1 MPSES
6 IIQVALPVPLPGC
19 FDYRL
24 PAGSPTPP
32 RGARVQV
39 PFGRRTLVGLVH
51 GHQPSQFAKLKN
63 VQHVLDQEAVIDEAL
78 YTLCERAARYY
89 HHPLGEVL
97 GFVLPA
103 LLRQGQPALAGGEV
117 RWRLT
122 DRGHHVSDDRLTRA
136 PRQLQALTVLKEHP
150 DGLTPAMLEALSV
163 SKSAL
168 QALRDK
174 AWVERVELQPEAA
187 GTPAEVL
194 AEPALAANPEQ
205 RAAIHAIVDAEGFQ
219 PFLLDGVT
227 GSGKTE
233 VYLQAMAPVLAAGKQ
248 VLMLVPE
255 IGLTPQT
262 LRRFRQRFAVPVTVL
277 HSGLTDRERLD
288 AWVAARD
295 GRARII
301 IGTRSA
307 VFTPLA
313 RPGLIIVDETH
324 DASLKQQDG
333 FRYHARDLATWR
345 AQQLAVPVVH
355 GSATPALETLHLA
368 RTGRYHWLR
377 LTRRAGDAGAP
388 PIELLDARDTTP
400 DRPLL
405 PTALK
410 AIRDTLARGEQ
421 ALVFLNRRGFAP
433 VILCRDCGW
442 QDECPRC
449 DSLMTWH
456 RSEQQLRCHHC
467 GHQHRVPRRCGDCGS
482 TNLTDAGAGTE
493 KLEALLE
500 KECEQVKGGAPVVR
514 IDRDTTRRKGSL
526 DAKLAHIQKG
536 EPAVLVG
543 TQMLAKGHHFPR
555 LSLAVITNMDAGFL
569 SADFRGPEQ
578 AAQLLLQVAGRSG
591 RQDRPGRVLMQSR
604 HTDHNLVQLAAAGDY
619 QALANTLLEERR
631 GAGWPPF
638 GHLALLRCEAMT
650 MAQALTFLDEC
661 AAGLPALDNVH
672 VLGPVPA
679 PMEKR
684 AGRYR
689 AQLLLQ
695 SDQRPA
701 LHGLLDA
708 LMEHAR
714 GLPSG
719 RRCRWHL
726 DVDPIDLL

>member
-1 MPSES
+1 MPSPS
-6 IIQVALPVPLPGC
+6 VVQVALPVPLPGC

-24 PAGSPTPP
+24 PPGAPAPD
-32 RGARVQV
+32 RGCRVEV

-51 GHQPSQFAKLKN
+51 DHQPSELKQLKT
-63 VQHVLDQEAVIDEAL
+63 VKRVLDEEPVIDPAL
-78 YTLCERAARYY
+78 YALCERAARYY

-97 GFVLPA
+97 NFVLPA
-103 LLRQGQPALAGGEV
+103 LLRQGQPARAGGEV

-122 DRGHHVSDDRLTRA
+122 DRGHHVAPERLARA
-136 PRQLQALTVLKEHP
+136 PRQLQALEILAEHP
-150 DGLTPAMLEALSV
+150 RGLTPAMLEALSV
-163 SKSAL
+163 SRPAL

-174 AWVERVELQPEAA
+174 EWVERVEVAETPPPE
-187 GTPAEVL
+187 VDKVR
-194 AEPALAANPEQ
+194 AEPALRANAEQ
-205 RAAIHAIVDAEGFQ
+205 RAAIEAIAGAEGFQ

-248 VLMLVPE
+248 VLVLVPE

-288 AWVAARD
+288 AWVAARE
-295 GRARII
+295 GHARIL

-313 RPGLIIVDETH
+313 RPGLIIVDEAH

-333 FRYHARDLATWR
+333 FRYHARDLASWR
-345 AQQLAVPVVH
+345 AQQLGVPVVH
-355 GSATPALETLHLA
+355 GSATPALETLQLA
-368 RTGRYHWLR
+368 RDGRYHWLR
-377 LTRRAGDAGAP
+377 LRQRAGGAGAP
-388 PIELLDARDTTP
+388 PIELLDARDATP

-410 AIRDTLARGEQ
+410 AITDTLGRGEQ

-456 RSEQQLRCHHC
+456 RSEHQLRCHHC
-467 GHQHRVPRRCGDCGS
+467 GHQHRVPRHCGQCGS

-493 KLEALLE
+493 KLETLLADH
-500 KECEQVKGGAPVVR
+500 CDAPVVR

-526 DAKLAHIQKG
+526 DAKLAQIQKG

-555 LSLAVITNMDAGFL
+555 LSLAVIMNMDAGFL

-604 HTDHNLVQLAAAGDY
+604 HGDHNLVRLAAAGDY
-619 QALANTLLEERR
+619 HALANTLLEERR
-631 GAGWPPF
+631 AAGLPPF
-638 GHLALLRCEAMT
+638 GHLALLRCEAMAMDQA
-650 MAQALTFLDEC
+650 MAFLEEC
-661 AAGLPALDNVH
+661 AGQLPEVEGAH

-689 AQLLLQ
+689 AQLLVQ
-695 SDQRPA
+695 SAGRPA

-708 LMEHAR
+708 LMPLAR
-714 GLPSG
+714 SLPSG